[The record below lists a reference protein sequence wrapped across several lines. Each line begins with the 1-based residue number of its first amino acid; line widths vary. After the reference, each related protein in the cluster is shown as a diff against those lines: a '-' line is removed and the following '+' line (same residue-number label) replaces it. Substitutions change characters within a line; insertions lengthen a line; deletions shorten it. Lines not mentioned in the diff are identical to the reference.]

1 VFVSGQGKRGKVWV
15 LNLFWTWILH
25 GQAHQKMLILEQK
38 RRCKWIRKKLKNE
51 FKTRVP
57 NGSKIRKKSEYKPGA
72 KWSKN
77 SKKQ

>member
-1 VFVSGQGKRGKVWV
+1 MARFIKKCS
-15 LNLFWTWILH
+15 FWSKNAGANGH
-25 GQAHQKMLILEQK
+25 E
-38 RRCKWIRKKLKNE
+38 KKLKNE